1 MVATEQRARDGT
13 GSEPIADFVEDDIQ
27 CTVAA
32 PIEWEHELDGI
43 AVAHVADAD
52 ALTANNPT
60 FSALPNVAGTT
71 TLASSFDWGLPFFY
85 GRRVYVA
92 IEGQSTAA
100 GLGPFVAY

>member
-1 MVATEQRARDGT
+1 M
-13 GSEPIADFVEDDIQ
+13 
-27 CTVAA
+27 
-32 PIEWEHELDGI
+32 GI
-43 AVAHVADAD
+43 AVRNLVKSYGAFTVIQAISFDVADAD

-60 FSALPNVAGTT
+60 FSALPNVAGTNS
-71 TLASSFDWGLPFFY
+71 LPSSFDWGLPFFY